1 MIKIDPEKGV
11 LTVEGAEQEKAIPFS
26 SPEAFEVLSH
36 LWLRC
41 GFDNKYVYGFT
52 WLGRPILQLP
62 EDLVRIQE
70 VIYSVR
76 PDWIIE
82 TGVAH
87 GGSLV
92 FYAGI
97 CKALGVGRVL
107 GIDIEIRPHNR
118 RALEEHPLRDYFN
131 LLEADSAASS
141 TLLEVRRMVGEAAKI
156 LVILDSKHS
165 KDHVL
170 KEMEAYAPLVSV
182 DSYLVAADGIMREV
196 AASPLA
202 GKDWVWNNPLSA
214 VEAFLAR
221 HPEFRREEPAFPF
234 NEGQVRQR
242 VTYWP
247 GGFLR
252 KTSSERI

>member
-1 MIKIDPEKGV
+1 MIKIDPENGV
-11 LTVEGAEQEKAIPFS
+11 LTIERSGQERVLPFS
-26 SPEAFEVLSH
+26 SPEAFEILSQ

-70 VIYSVR
+70 VICSVR

-87 GGSLV
+87 GGGLV
-92 FYAGI
+92 FYAGL
-97 CKALGVGRVL
+97 CKILGVGRVL
-107 GIDIEIRPHNR
+107 GVDVEIRPHNR
-118 RALEEHPLRDYFN
+118 RALEEHPLREY
-131 LLEADSAASS
+131 LRLIEGDSAAP
-141 TLLEVRRMVGEAAKI
+141 TTMIEVRRVVGEDSRV
-156 LVILDSKHS
+156 LVILDSRHS
-165 KDHVL
+165 KEHVL
-170 KEMEAYAPLVSV
+170 NELEAYGPLVSM
-182 DSYLVAADGIMREV
+182 DSYMVVADGIMRQV

-202 GKDWVWNNPLSA
+202 GKDWGWNNPLSA
-214 VEAFLAR
+214 VESFLAK
-221 HPEFRREEPAFPF
+221 HPEFRQEEPVFSF
-234 NEGQVRQR
+234 NEGQVRKR

-252 KTSSERI
+252 KISDGKV